1 MLCTQKVKRRAQNKN
16 SFLNVVFSFFIVL
29 PFFISTSIAAP
40 PSIQAPDA
48 GSVLKQ
54 IEQKSNIKPLPPP
67 EPSEINEE
75 APLLKE
81 GEKVKIIE
89 FQFRNNKII
98 SSEEL
103 KKHLNK
109 YVGRELTFNE
119 LKLAVASISILY
131 KEIGFLAQA
140 TLPPQDITSGV
151 IQIDILEATF
161 GKTQY
166 LTDNEKP
173 HVNPDRIMNI
183 IYPPSKENEPLDL
196 NRLERGILLANDLP
210 GAGAGVQLMAGD
222 KPGSTDIGVK
232 IQNKKRFQGSFIVD
246 NFGSRMT
253 GRDRALFN
261 VSIRSPFGWA
271 DSIGLTSLKTEGTTY
286 VRTSYLLPVGNN
298 GLRLGVN
305 ATYLEYKVVAKEFEV
320 AKVFGYSGG
329 VGALATYPLYR
340 SRTKNLNAEV
350 SYDVKRF
357 INKNLSGTQSDYY
370 TRIYTAA
377 FPFDFTD
384 QLMFEGA
391 SNDGRLSLMHGKNE
405 GLSDSSV
412 EGYFNI
418 AQINFKRQQ
427 FFKNNFGLNF
437 TLIAQKTDHNLDSS
451 QKMYLGGPNGVR
463 AYPTSEAGGSEG
475 YQYSLELQ
483 KFLPNN
489 LTLSGFYDEG
499 YVRQLNEGTP
509 TVGPNSYRLK
519 GYGISLHWDGPMQ
532 TSFDATWAR
541 RDGSNPNKTPSGM
554 DQSGKLIEDVFWLK
568 AAVNF

>member
-1 MLCTQKVKRRAQNKN
+1 MLCVSKTKQRAQDKN
-16 SFLNVVFSFFIVL
+16 FYLKIVISFLLVASFFTT
-29 PFFISTSIAAP
+29 TSMAAP
-40 PSIQAPDA
+40 PSSQAPDA

-54 IEQKSNIKPLPPP
+54 IEQKTNIRPLPPP
-67 EPSEINEE
+67 EASEQNED

-81 GEKVKIIE
+81 GEKIKVVE

-103 KKHLNK
+103 KKYLAKH
-109 YVGRELTFNE
+109 VGKDLTFNE
-119 LKLAVASISILY
+119 LKLAVASLSNLY

-166 LTDNEKP
+166 LPDNEKP
-173 HVNPDRIMNI
+173 NVNPDRIMNM
-183 IYPPSKENEPLDL
+183 IYPQSKENEPLDL
-196 NRLERGILLANDLP
+196 NRLEKGILLANDLP

-222 KPGSTDIGVK
+222 KPGTTDIGVK
-232 IQNKKRFQGSFIVD
+232 IQNKKRLQGSFIVD

-253 GRDRALFN
+253 GRERALFN
-261 VSIRSPFGWA
+261 VSIRSPFGRA

-305 ATYLEYKVVAKEFEV
+305 ATYLEYKVVAEEFET

-329 VGALATYPLYR
+329 IGALANYPLYR
-340 SRTKNLNAEV
+340 SRTKNLNVEF
-350 SYDVKRF
+350 SHDIKKF
-357 INKNLSGTQSDYY
+357 INKNISGTQSEYY
-370 TRIYTAA
+370 TRIYTTA

-384 QLMFEGA
+384 QLMFDGA

-405 GLSDSSV
+405 GMADSSV

-437 TLIAQKTDHNLDSS
+437 TMIGQKTDHNLDSS
-451 QKMYLGGPNGVR
+451 QKIYLGGPNGVR

-483 KFLPNN
+483 KFLPKN

-499 YVRQLNEGTP
+499 YVRQLNEGIP

-532 TSFDATWAR
+532 TSFDGTWAR

-554 DQSGKLIEDVFWLK
+554 DQSGKLIEDVFWLR